1 MNDMGG
7 MGDMNDTMG
16 GMDMGMVMYFNFV
29 MPLTVVFEQWVIS
42 DQGGKWKQSCYESLL
57 YLICLFYILMLYC

>member
-1 MNDMGG
+1 MHDMNDMGG

-42 DQGGKWKQSCYESLL
+42 DQGGK
-57 YLICLFYILMLYC
+57 